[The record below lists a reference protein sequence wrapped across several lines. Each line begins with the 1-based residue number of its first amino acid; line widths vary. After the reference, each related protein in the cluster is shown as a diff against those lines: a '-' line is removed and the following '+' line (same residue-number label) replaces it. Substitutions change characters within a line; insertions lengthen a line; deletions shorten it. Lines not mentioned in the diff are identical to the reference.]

1 MLTSPANDKVK
12 RIINLEKKAK
22 ARREEG
28 LFVSEGLRMVL
39 ETPRELLRELYISE
53 GFFRNVEHVA
63 ALEDYLYNG
72 APVSLQLDAELPDG
86 SRLDYILLTVT
97 SDDVMKKMADTEHPQ
112 GLLAVSEI
120 PSYRMEDL
128 LEGEAPL
135 LLLAEDVQDPGNLGT
150 MFRTAEGAGVQGFI
164 LSPGCADPTQ
174 PKVVRSTMGSIFRLP
189 FLRLTEEADWTT
201 TLQELQKR
209 GIHLYAAWLEGSVSY
224 DEPDYREAS
233 AFLIGNEGNGLKKET
248 AEIADQKIR
257 IPMGGQLES
266 LNAAMS
272 AGILMYE
279 AGRQRRRG

>member
-72 APVSLQLDAELPDG
+72 APISLQLDAELPDG
-86 SRLDYILLTVT
+86 SRLDHILLTVT

-164 LSPGCADPTQ
+164 LSPGCADPMQ

-248 AEIADQKIR
+248 AAIADQKIR

-266 LNAAMS
+266 LNAAM
-272 AGILMYE
+272 
-279 AGRQRRRG
+279 

>member
-72 APVSLQLDAELPDG
+72 APISLQLDAELPDG
-86 SRLDYILLTVT
+86 SRLDHILLTVT

-128 LEGEAPL
+128 L
-135 LLLAEDVQDPGNLGT
+135 GT

-164 LSPGCADPTQ
+164 LSPGCADPMQ

-189 FLRLTEEADWTT
+189 FLRLTEEADWTA